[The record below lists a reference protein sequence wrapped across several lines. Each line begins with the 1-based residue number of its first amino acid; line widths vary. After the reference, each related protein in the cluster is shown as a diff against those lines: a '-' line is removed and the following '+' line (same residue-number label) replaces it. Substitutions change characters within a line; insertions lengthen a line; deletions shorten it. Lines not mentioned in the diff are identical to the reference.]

1 MKLLSE
7 LQTHHSVLC
16 LTWTHMDMDCT
27 LANAECFSVESPV
40 AFPSL
45 KEEKELKK
53 IQLREMLEMYRF
65 V

>member
-16 LTWTHMDMDCT
+16 LTWNFTPF
-27 LANAECFSVESPV
+27 LANVECFSVESPV

-53 IQLREMLEMYRF
+53 IQLRGAGN